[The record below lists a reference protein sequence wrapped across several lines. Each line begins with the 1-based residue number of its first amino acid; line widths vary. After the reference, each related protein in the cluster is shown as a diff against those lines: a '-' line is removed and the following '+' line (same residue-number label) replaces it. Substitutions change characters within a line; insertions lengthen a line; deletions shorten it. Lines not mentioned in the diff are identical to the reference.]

1 MIIRLGVHKAE
12 LLRAA
17 CAYNST
23 TNSNK
28 TAIGYVRVST
38 QEQATEGV
46 SLDAQ
51 RDRLRTYCKLH
62 AIKLIDI
69 KADEGISGGT
79 LERPALQA
87 ALQMLR
93 RGRANTLIVVKLDR
107 LSRSLRDVCTL
118 VADYFSDEQFHL
130 LSLCGMVNTH
140 SAAGRMVL
148 MNLANYAQFEREM
161 ISERT
166 TGCAAAHA
174 GAGGAAR
181 TRSVRTRVELRRWM
195 QTGGGSWC
203 RFPTSKRSFK
213 IKGMRAEGLS
223 FTKIARRLNE
233 DKIPAR
239 RDGVW
244 RAQRISIVLRRDGT
258 KQAHPFRPSGPR
270 IPLRH
275 DREAAMALAKELRA
289 RGFSLSQ
296 IGQRL
301 RKARLTPLRG
311 GVWHPAQVS
320 ELLRTANRGNREV
333 AARRA
338 IELRTEGMQL
348 REIGIRPGDE
358 GAFCRRKAE
367 SGTQRK
373 CMRCSF
379 VTTMRTGSRSGVAA
393 CGQSLRNRRLAS
405 LSATRNTLRL
415 VGCVLALGQ
424 CRRMSW
430 NSLRASRFV
439 PCFRAPCRC
448 SIA

>member
-1 MIIRLGVHKAE
+1 MRIQQHT
-12 LLRAA
+12 
-17 CAYNST
+17 NT
-23 TNSNK
+23 TK

-51 RDRLRTYCKLH
+51 CDRLRAYCKLH

-118 VADYFSDEQFHL
+118 VADYFSDERFHM

-166 TGCAAAHA
+166 RDALRHLKSQG
-174 GAGGAAR
+174 
-181 TRSVRTRVELRRWM
+181 VRLGPAPYGYALSDEVDANGRRILVPIPDE
-195 QTGGGSWC
+195 QEVV
-203 RFPTSKRSFK
+203 SKIR
-213 IKGMRAEGLS
+213 GMRAEGL
-223 FTKIARRLNE
+223 KLHQIARRLNE
-233 DKIPAR
+233 AKIPAR

-244 RAQRISIVLRRDGT
+244 RAQRLSIVLRRDGT
-258 KQAHPFRPSGPR
+258 KPVLPKKPQGPR
-270 IPLRH
+270 NPLRH
-275 DREAAMALAKELRA
+275 DREKAMALSKELRA
-289 RGFSLSQ
+289 QGLSLNQ

-301 RKARLTPLRG
+301 RKERLTPLRG
-311 GVWHPAQVS
+311 GKWFPAQVS
-320 ELLRTANRGNREV
+320 ELLRGASRGDREA

-338 IELRTEGMQL
+338 AELRAEGMQL
-348 REIGIRPGDE
+348 REIG
-358 GAFCRRKAE
+358 
-367 SGTQRK
+367 
-373 CMRCSF
+373 
-379 VTTMRTGSRSGVAA
+379 V
-393 CGQSLRNRRLAS
+393 RLATEGFLPKEGGIWHPS
-405 LSATRNTLRL
+405 QVHGL
-415 VGCVLALGQ
+415 LASEESVNRGG
-424 CRRMSW
+424 
-430 NSLRASRFV
+430 
-439 PCFRAPCRC
+439 
-448 SIA
+448 